1 MILDET
7 LQRGAVLRDEVLLA
21 HVHDVVG
28 LGTTDLKIDETSFM
42 LKVLA
47 ATDLW
52 PKLNFRE
59 EIKGEKIPV
68 RLKSRIF

>member
-28 LGTTDLKIDETSFM
+28 LGSTDLKIVETNFM
-42 LKVLA
+42 LNVLRHVQEFGP
-47 ATDLW
+47 TL
-52 PKLNFRE
+52 LNF
-59 EIKGEKIPV
+59 
-68 RLKSRIF
+68 